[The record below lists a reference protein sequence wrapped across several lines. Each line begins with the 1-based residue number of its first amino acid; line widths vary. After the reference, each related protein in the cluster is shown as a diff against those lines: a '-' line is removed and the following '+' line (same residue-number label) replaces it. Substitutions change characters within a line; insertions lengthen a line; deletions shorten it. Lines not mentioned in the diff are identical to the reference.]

1 MSIQTDIRGFMVYNP
16 SMPSVEN
23 ENIKDIKK
31 RVSKA
36 SESPGIYK
44 WMDKNGNVIYIGK
57 AKNLRK
63 RLKSYLT
70 EPDKSAGPWKLMM
83 HKQIADFDVTVTNS
97 ELEALILETNLIKE
111 NKPKY
116 NVLMKDDKSY
126 LYVQIS
132 KGPYPQIE
140 IVRKGVEPNTIGFG
154 PFTGKM
160 DIRKTLDMLHAIFPY
175 KACKKSLETLN
186 RGAVAEIRESPLKG
200 VAATPES
207 LLRDGEPCLEEQIG
221 ECCGLCK
228 GKLTQE
234 KYADRIHNIIKFL
247 KGDRKP
253 AIAKLAEEM
262 RKAAEN
268 KKFERAAKLRDAL
281 TSIEKME
288 EQQLVS
294 DASSEDMD
302 VIGMSVLNGKAQVVL
317 FKQRSGKVIDELSLT
332 LAGQAESEA
341 QALSQFIPQY
351 YSESPDIPPLIVIGK
366 ELDELQTLEE
376 WLREQSGRA
385 TELRAAERGNKSKL
399 LALAEKNAHEKLK
412 ALETKWEA
420 AAKNT
425 ELALTE
431 LKEELNLPDIPKRI
445 ECYDISHTSGTETV
459 GSMSVAKNGKAA
471 NDQYRHFTIRSLKE
485 GEIDDYKA
493 LAEVLRRRLRYL
505 VVNLKEEETK
515 WKTKGITFGKAR
527 KGEQEKIA
535 EIINTEPELSDE
547 DLDYKDFTVARKGKD
562 IVALVR
568 FIINKDKTQELK
580 SLWVFPDF
588 RGEKLG
594 QFLSRKALSKVKK
607 GKVYIIFAPES
618 NLEEYYSE
626 IGFRHIHDAPKILK
640 EKTQKF
646 VDEHPGRELG
656 FFMMYD
662 TRQNKTDVSLSS
674 KPDLIVIDGGK
685 GQVSTVMEVL
695 KELDLEIPLIGIAKK
710 EEGIFIPG
718 SPHPIPFNKEAQAV
732 FLLMRLRN
740 EAHRFANRLREK
752 KAEKTMISKF

>member
-1 MSIQTDIRGFMVYNP
+1 
-16 SMPSVEN
+16 MPKQEPTN
-23 ENIKDIKK
+23 KHLKDLKK
-31 RVSKA
+31 RVA
-36 SESPGIYK
+36 SSSQNPGIYR
-44 WMDKNGNVIYIGK
+44 WLDKNGNVIYIGK
-57 AKNLRK
+57 ANNLRN
-63 RLKSYLT
+63 RLRSYLT
-70 EPDKSAGPWKLMM
+70 EPDKSAGLPAEARSAQAGPWKLMM
-83 HKQIADFDVTVTNS
+83 HKQITDFDVTVTNS
-97 ELEALILETNLIKE
+97 ELEALVLETNLIKE

-126 LYVQIS
+126 LFVQIS
-132 KGPYPQIE
+132 KEPYPQIE

-160 DIRKTLDMLHAIFPY
+160 DIRKTLDMLHEIIPY

-186 RGAVAEIRESPLKG
+186 RGANLS
-200 VAATPES
+200 
-207 LLRDGEPCLEEQIG
+207 GEPCLEEQIG

-228 GKLTQE
+228 GKLMQE
-234 KYADRIHNIIKFL
+234 EYADRIQNIIKFL

-253 AIAKLAEEM
+253 AISKLAEEM

-281 TSIEKME
+281 TSIERME

-294 DASSEDMD
+294 DTSGEDMD

-317 FKQRSGKVIDELSLT
+317 FKQRLGKVIDELSLT

-425 ELALTE
+425 ELALTD

-471 NDQYRHFTIRSLKE
+471 NDQYRHFTIRTLKE

-493 LAEVLRRRLRYL
+493 LAEVLKRRLRYL
-505 VVNLKEEETK
+505 VVNLKEEEAK
-515 WKTKGITFGKAR
+515 WKTKGITIGRAR

-535 EIINTEPELSDE
+535 EIINAEPELSDE
-547 DLDYKDFTVARKGKD
+547 DLDYRDFTVARKEKE
-562 IVALVR
+562 IIAFVR
-568 FIINKDKTQELK
+568 HMINKEKTQELK
-580 SLWVFPDF
+580 SLWVNLEYRSD
-588 RGEKLG
+588 KLG
-594 QFLSRKALSKVKK
+594 QFLARKALSKIKK

-640 EKTQKF
+640 EKTAKF
-646 VDEHPGRELG
+646 VVKLPLGRKLG
-656 FFMMYD
+656 LFMMYD
-662 TRQNKTDVSLSS
+662 TAKNKADSSLSS

-685 GQVSTVMEVL
+685 GQVSTVSEVL
-695 KELDLEIPLIGIAKK
+695 KELDLKIPLIGIAKK
-710 EEGIFIPG
+710 EEEIFVPN
-718 SPHPIPFNKEAQAV
+718 SSHPIPFNKEAQAV

-752 KAEKTMISKF
+752 KAEKVMIGKL

>member
-1 MSIQTDIRGFMVYNP
+1 MRGFMVYNP
-16 SMPSVEN
+16 SMADDKNVN
-23 ENIKDIKK
+23 LKDLKK
-31 RVSKA
+31 RVAKA
-36 SESPGIYK
+36 PENPGIYK

-57 AKNLRK
+57 AKSLRN
-63 RLKSYLT
+63 RLKSYIQ
-70 EPDKSAGPWKLMM
+70 EPDKSAGPWKEMM

-111 NKPKY
+111 NRPKY

-132 KGPYPQIE
+132 KETYPQIE
-140 IVRKGVEPNTIGFG
+140 IVRKGVAPDTIGFG

-160 DIRKTLDMLHAIFPY
+160 DIRKTLDMLHSIYPY

-186 RGAVAEIRESPLKG
+186 RGADLS
-200 VAATPES
+200 
-207 LLRDGEPCLEEQIG
+207 GEPCLEEQIG
-221 ECCGLCK
+221 ECCGLCM

-234 KYADRIHNIIKFL
+234 EYFDRIQNVIKFL

-253 AIAKLAEEM
+253 AIRILTEEM
-262 RKAAEN
+262 KNAATK

-281 TSIEKME
+281 TAIERME

-294 DASSEDMD
+294 DASDEDLD

-332 LAGQAESEA
+332 LTGFAESEA
-341 QALSQFIPQY
+341 ESLAQFIPQY
-351 YSESPDIPPLIVIGK
+351 YSESPDIPPLIVIGVN
-366 ELDELQTLEE
+366 LNNTTDDEAAIRLSQLLGE
-376 WLREQSGRA
+376 WLREQSGHA
-385 TELRAAERGNKSKL
+385 IELRAAERGNKSKL
-399 LALAEKNAHEKLK
+399 LALAEKNAKEKLK

-425 ELALTE
+425 ELALSE
-431 LKEELNLPDIPKRI
+431 LKIELNLSDVPKRI

-471 NDQYRHFTIRSLKE
+471 NDHYRHFTIRTLKE

-505 VVNLKEEETK
+505 VVNLKEEEVK
-515 WKTKGITFGKAR
+515 WKTKGITFGRAR

-535 EIINTEPELSDE
+535 EIIKSERDLSDE
-547 DLDYKDFTVARKGKD
+547 DLDYKDFTVARKDKD
-562 IVALVR
+562 IVAFVR
-568 FIINKDKTQELK
+568 YIINKEKTQELK
-580 SLWVFPDF
+580 SLWVNPDY
-588 RGEKLG
+588 RGDKLG
-594 QFLSRKALSKVKK
+594 QFLSRKVLSKVKK
-607 GKVYIIFAPES
+607 GKVYIIIDPAL

-626 IGFRHIHDAPKILK
+626 IGFRHIHDAPKILM
-640 EKTQKF
+640 EKTKKF
-646 VDEHPGRELG
+646 VEENSLSHLG
-656 FFMMYD
+656 IFLMYD
-662 TRQNKTDVSLSS
+662 TAKNKTDVSLSS
-674 KPDLIVIDGGK
+674 KPDLLVIDGGK
-685 GQVSTVMEVL
+685 GQVSTVTEVL
-695 KELDLEIPLIGIAKK
+695 KEMNLEIPLIGIAKR
-710 EEGIFIPG
+710 EEEIFIPG
-718 SPHPIPFNKEAQAV
+718 SSHPIPFKKESQAI

-752 KAEKTMISKF
+752 KAEKRMVAR